1 MRLAWFDHFL
11 RGTPLPEG
19 PPIRLFVMGPNH
31 WRDEN
36 EWPLARTRYQPFYLH
51 SAGDARSLSGDGGL
65 SPEAPG
71 DEPHDT

>member
-1 MRLAWFDHFL
+1 MHSV
-11 RGTPLPEG
+11 E
-19 PPIRLFVMGPNH
+19 IQ
-31 WRDEN
+31 RDA
-36 EWPLARTRYQPFYLH
+36 PMH